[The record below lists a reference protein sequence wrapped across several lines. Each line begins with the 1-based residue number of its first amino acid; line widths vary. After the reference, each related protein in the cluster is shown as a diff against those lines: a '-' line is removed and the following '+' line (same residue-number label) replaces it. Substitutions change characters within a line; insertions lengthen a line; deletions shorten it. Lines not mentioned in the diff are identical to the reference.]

1 MSYSELDKSHGLS
14 VWHLEDY
21 LDLIQKHQGRV
32 LSCLPDS
39 SEIDYVPYE
48 NVLPNESKFAAEYAA
63 LPSGQ
68 RVELTGELL
77 KEAKTW
83 GLPSVWLDKV
93 DFERAVLEQRKSL
106 DAIWGRWEHLRQAIA
121 EIERL
126 LRTSVN
132 TLTVESFVRQNTLEV
147 NRNIVDLIHAMP
159 RAEPRVV
166 SPTDSEIQKVR
177 RAWREAREEVRL
189 LTIELKTLRR
199 ETATQGKFVVNA
211 YIKGGKKYTKKRKR
225 VSAQTLHRRLHEW
238 KRRVEFLNAERLRL
252 EAECRKSDSPRN
264 DM

>member
-1 MSYSELDKSHGLS
+1 M
-14 VWHLEDY
+14 
-21 LDLIQKHQGRV
+21 DLIQKHQGRV

-48 NVLPNESKFAAEYAA
+48 NVLPNESRFEAEYAA

-68 RVELTGELL
+68 RVELSGQLL

-121 EIERL
+121 EIERR

>member
-1 MSYSELDKSHGLS
+1 MSYSELDKSHGLV

-21 LDLIQKHQGRV
+21 LDLIQEHRGSV
-32 LSCLPDS
+32 SLFLTDS
-39 SEIDYVPYE
+39 LEIDYVPYE
-48 NVLPNESKFAAEYAA
+48 NVLPNETKFKEECIA
-63 LPSGQ
+63 LPNVGQ
-68 RVELTGELL
+68 IELTGELL

-83 GLPSVWLDKV
+83 GLPSVWLDKA
-93 DFERAVLEQRKSL
+93 DFERALGEQRKSL
-106 DAIWGRWEHLRQAIA
+106 DAIWARWEHLRQAIA
-121 EIERL
+121 EIERR